1 MARAIGIIDSGV
13 GGLSIFSE
21 IKKQLPY
28 EDIIYF
34 ADQKNFPYGNK
45 SKQKLNNIV
54 LKLVKFL
61 VIKKNVKLIAIAC
74 NTATVHTI
82 DSIRKMTGVPIV
94 GIVPVVKKASEV
106 SKSGRI
112 GVIATK
118 ATIESSYQKA
128 LIRKFCANSKVK
140 SIAIDDAVALIE
152 NLQFEKI
159 MPVLETALAKLAKNK
174 IDTLALGCTHYNFI
188 KPQIKKVLGGRVK
201 VLDASG
207 AIARQVKRI
216 LINNAIR
223 AKKQKPSY
231 VFYTTGEANKLQKQ
245 LMFLLNIKSNVE
257 KF

>member
-1 MARAIGIIDSGV
+1 MACAIGIIDSGI

-28 EDIIYF
+28 EDIIYL
-34 ADQKNFPYGNK
+34 ADQKNFPYGSK
-45 SKQKLNNIV
+45 SKQKLNNEV

-61 VIKKNVKLIAIAC
+61 VIKKNVKLIVIAC

-82 DSIRKMTGVPIV
+82 DSIRKMTSVPIV

-106 SKSGRI
+106 SKNGKI

-118 ATIESSYQKA
+118 ATIYSSYQKA
-128 LIRKFCANSKVK
+128 LIRKFCANSNVK
-140 SIAIDDAVALIE
+140 SIAIDDAVTLIE
-152 NLQFEKI
+152 DLQFEKI
-159 MPVLETALAKLAKNK
+159 IPVLEIALTKLRKFK

-188 KPQIKKVLGGRVK
+188 KPQIKKVLGGKVE

-207 AIARQVKRI
+207 AVVRQVKRI
-216 LINNAIR
+216 LIDNASL
-223 AKKQKPSY
+223 AQKQKPT
-231 VFYTTGEANKLQKQ
+231 FAFHTTGEPNKLQRQ
-245 LMFLLNIKSNVE
+245 LMFLLNLKSDVK